1 MDVSF
6 HTKKLE
12 KLANSGKE
20 QQRQLGNNAAKK
32 FKRRLDDLRAA
43 RNLAEMSL
51 LPGRLHPLIGDR
63 SGEFSLDL
71 EHPNRLLMVPAHDP
85 VPLKEDG
92 GVDWDAVTAVEI
104 TEITDTH
111 E

>member
-1 MDVSF
+1 VA
-6 HTKKLE
+6 
-12 KLANSGKE
+12 LANSQRE
-20 QQRQLGNNAAKK
+20 QQKQLGTNASKK

-43 RNLAEMSL
+43 RDLAEMAM
-51 LPGRLHPLIGDR
+51 LPGRLHPLLGDR

-71 EHPNRLLMVPAHDP
+71 EHPNRLLLVPAHDP
-85 VPLKEDG
+85 IPLREDG
-92 GVDWDAVTAVEI
+92 GIDWSAVTAIEI